1 MCVLHGTQDMAT
13 GIHEEGW
20 SRIDEDGELWR
31 RTGKVGWQE
40 TLEDLE
46 KLMEE
51 AKELCEKRSGGLLLS
66 RKILGGKRI

>member
-1 MCVLHGTQDMAT
+1 MK
-13 GIHEEGW
+13 
-20 SRIDEDGELWR
+20 DGELWR

-46 KLMEE
+46 KLREE

-66 RKILGGKRI
+66 RIILGSEEDRMQGELDIEAWQKVEGSRLV

>member
-1 MCVLHGTQDMAT
+1 VAV

-20 SRIDEDGELWR
+20 SRIDKDDELWR

-46 KLMEE
+46 KLLEE
-51 AKELCEKRSGGLLLS
+51 AKELCEKRSGGLLL
-66 RKILGGKRI
+66 RRIIFGSEGYIEWKEN

>member
-1 MCVLHGTQDMAT
+1 MK
-13 GIHEEGW
+13 
-20 SRIDEDGELWR
+20 DGELWR

-46 KLMEE
+46 KLLEE

-66 RKILGGKRI
+66 RIILGSEEDRMQGELDIEAWQKVEGSRLV

>member
-1 MCVLHGTQDMAT
+1 MAA

-31 RTGKVGWQE
+31 RTRKVGWRE

-46 KLMEE
+46 KLLEE
-51 AKELCEKRSGGLLLS
+51 AKELCEKRSAGLLL
-66 RKILGGKRI
+66 RRIILGVKRR